1 MRDGSV
7 VRLETISEDH
17 DPSDAVGA
25 LAAIHE
31 AEIEARHV
39 TGLLYFDPDRPTFAG
54 IPVSA
59 ATAHRDDDRHLR
71 PDRAALDQVVA
82 QLRG

>member
-1 MRDGSV
+1 M
-7 VRLETISEDH
+7 
-17 DPSDAVGA
+17 GA

-39 TGLLYFDPDRPTFAG
+39 TGLLYFDPDRPTFAEDLG
-54 IPVSA
+54 LGPRPLIEM
-59 ATAHRDDDRHLR
+59 TTEDLR